1 MTIKH
6 TKHAQG
12 STAAMLTECPV
23 DGCDKT
29 FDGNGGERRAH
40 YLNDHDPE
48 DLGL

>member
-1 MTIKH
+1 MTIEH

-23 DGCDKT
+23 CDKP

-40 YLNDHDPE
+40 FLNDHDPE
-48 DLGL
+48 DFGL